1 MIKVNLLIIILKQEE
16 ATEERCCCNH
26 SSTISMLHKT
36 VTVVLVKQHVVAVW
50 KLDVRTYTALHHSP
64 FKYEAPAHT
73 RGNNAAKIKHK
84 KSTLTATIFTG
95 EPLQAQG
102 QNRKETGGKNPR
114 GPPSNLFAP
123 KRLPH
128 TKTPQGVHC
137 SKHKLR
143 RSEGTK
149 LSP

>member
-1 MIKVNLLIIILKQEE
+1 MQPKLKQ
-16 ATEERCCCNH
+16 
-26 SSTISMLHKT
+26 
-36 VTVVLVKQHVVAVW
+36 
-50 KLDVRTYTALHHSP
+50 
-64 FKYEAPAHT
+64 
-73 RGNNAAKIKHK
+73 K
-84 KSTLTATIFTG
+84 KSTLTATIFTV

-102 QNRKETGGKNPR
+102 QDRKETGGKTPR
-114 GPPSNLFAP
+114 ALLPTFFAP

>member
-1 MIKVNLLIIILKQEE
+1 
-16 ATEERCCCNH
+16 
-26 SSTISMLHKT
+26 MLHKT

-50 KLDVRTYTALHHSP
+50 KLDIRTYTALHHSP

-73 RGNNAAKIKHK
+73 RGNNAAKINKRKKHFD
-84 KSTLTATIFTG
+84 SHYFYWGTSSSPGTR
-95 EPLQAQG
+95 
-102 QNRKETGGKNPR
+102 QNRDRGKNPR